1 MRCRFL
7 SYDLRRVSTRA
18 FFDYRRMPNY
28 TTPRT
33 LFGRR
38 LREARLRKGIA
49 QDKLGV
55 LIGIDELSS
64 SARISRY
71 ENGTHEPPFAIAER
85 LAAALG
91 VPTAFLYSSD
101 DTIADLVCGFAALSP
116 SGRTKLMIALRDLLS
131 ASE

>member
-1 MRCRFL
+1 
-7 SYDLRRVSTRA
+7 
-18 FFDYRRMPNY
+18 MPKY
-28 TTPRT
+28 ITPRT

-38 LREARLRKGIA
+38 LREARLRAGIP

-71 ENGTHEPPFAIAER
+71 ENGTHEPPFAIAEK

-91 VPTAFLYSSD
+91 VPTPVFYTAD
-101 DTIADLVCGFAALSP
+101 DELAAAVRAFAALPAAKRAVLISILDEL
-116 SGRTKLMIALRDLLS
+116 SGEEK
-131 ASE
+131 

>member
-1 MRCRFL
+1 
-7 SYDLRRVSTRA
+7 
-18 FFDYRRMPNY
+18 MPKY

-38 LREARLRKGIA
+38 LREARLRAGIP

-71 ENGTHEPPFAIAER
+71 ENGTHEPPFVIAEM

-91 VPTAFLYSSD
+91 VPTPFLYTSD
-101 DTIADLVCGFAALSP
+101 DELAEVVCGFAALP
-116 SGRTKLMIALRDLLS
+116 PAKKAVLIALLDELS
-131 ASE
+131 GEAKSGARTAP

>member
-1 MRCRFL
+1 
-7 SYDLRRVSTRA
+7 
-18 FFDYRRMPNY
+18 MPKY

-38 LREARLRKGIA
+38 LREARLRAGIP

-71 ENGTHEPPFAIAER
+71 ENGTHEPPFIIAEK

-91 VPTAFLYSSD
+91 VPPPFFYTTD
-101 DTIADLVCGFAALSP
+101 DELAAAVCAFAALP
-116 SGRTKLMIALRDLLS
+116 AAKRAVLIAILDELSGEEK
-131 ASE
+131 

>member
-1 MRCRFL
+1 
-7 SYDLRRVSTRA
+7 
-18 FFDYRRMPNY
+18 MPKY

-38 LREARLRKGIA
+38 LREARLRAGIP

-71 ENGTHEPPFAIAER
+71 ENGTHEPPFAIAEK
-85 LAAALG
+85 LAAVLG
-91 VPTAFLYSSD
+91 VPPPFFYSPD
-101 DTIADLVCGFAALSP
+101 DDLAEFVRVFGSLPPEQKATLV
-116 SGRTKLMIALRDLLS
+116 KLLGDLTNDVK
-131 ASE
+131 

>member
-1 MRCRFL
+1 
-7 SYDLRRVSTRA
+7 
-18 FFDYRRMPNY
+18 MPKY

-38 LREARLRKGIA
+38 LREARLRAGIP

-71 ENGTHEPPFAIAER
+71 ENGTHEPPFAIAEK

-91 VPTAFLYSSD
+91 VPPPFFYSPD
-101 DTIADLVCGFAALSP
+101 EDLADVIRGFAALP
-116 SGRTKLMIALRDLLS
+116 PARKVAVIALLHELS
-131 ASE
+131 SKPD

>member
-1 MRCRFL
+1 
-7 SYDLRRVSTRA
+7 
-18 FFDYRRMPNY
+18 MPKY

-38 LREARLRKGIA
+38 LREARLRAGIP

-71 ENGTHEPPFAIAER
+71 ENGTHEPPFVIAEK

-91 VPTAFLYSSD
+91 VPTPFFYTPD
-101 DTIADLVCGFAALSP
+101 DELAEVVCGFATLPAAKKATL
-116 SGRTKLMIALRDLLS
+116 IALLDELS
-131 ASE
+131 SEAKLGPRTAP

>member
-1 MRCRFL
+1 
-7 SYDLRRVSTRA
+7 
-18 FFDYRRMPNY
+18 MPKY

-38 LREARLRKGIA
+38 LREARLRAGIP

-71 ENGTHEPPFAIAER
+71 ENGTHEPPFSTAEK
-85 LAAALG
+85 LAAALNL
-91 VPTAFLYSSD
+91 PTAFFYCED
-101 DTIADLVCGFAALSP
+101 DGLARLICGYVLLPPSERERLLRVLDEFVEGAD
-116 SGRTKLMIALRDLLS
+116 
-131 ASE
+131 